1 MKRILI
7 IEDEF
12 YIRAVMDEILED
24 NGFEVVTASCFYE
37 GFSKVKIQHVDLVIL
52 DFYLPDLNADEG
64 VKLIREKFP
73 DKKIIICT
81 GQLTKQTFSSLAEY
95 NISDFIV
102 KPIKPFDLVRRV
114 KKVIESET

>member
-24 NGFEVVTASCFYE
+24 NGFEVVSASSFYE
-37 GFSKVKIQHVDLVIL
+37 GFSKMKVQHVDLVIL

-64 VKLIREKFP
+64 IKLIREKFAE
-73 DKKIIICT
+73 KKIVICT
-81 GQLTKQTFSSLAEY
+81 GQLTQNIFKSLAEY

-102 KPIKPFDLVRRV
+102 KPIKPFDFVRRV
-114 KKVIESET
+114 KKIVENET